1 MTQTLQKLLTTE
13 EFRAWYPSNGK
24 RYELLKGE
32 VREVRPNGHHEDVSG
47 FITIE
52 LGIEIRARKYNYT
65 VPKTCA
71 VEPAI
76 TTGDSDSYNPDVIVL
91 DVEKLDD
98 EPIWRSESTIRRGES
113 IVLIV
118 EIVSTN
124 WQDDYLTKLRDYEM
138 MGVLEYWVVDYAA
151 LGAVRYIGSPK
162 RPTVTVYR
170 LIEGEYQF
178 KQYREGEII
187 ESEAFPELK
196 LSVSTI
202 LASARV

>member
-1 MTQTLQKLLTTE
+1 MTQTLSKLLTTE

-32 VREVRPNGHHEDVSG
+32 IREVRPNGHHEDVSG

-52 LGIEIRARKYNYT
+52 LGIEIRARKYSYT
-65 VPKTCA
+65 LPKTCA
-71 VEPAI
+71 VEPAV

-91 DVEKLDD
+91 NAEKLDD
-98 EPIWRSESTIRRGES
+98 ELLWRSGSTVKRGES
-113 IVLIV
+113 IVLVV
-118 EIVSTN
+118 EVVSTN

-138 MGVLEYWVVDYAA
+138 MGIREYWIVDYAA

-162 RPTVTVYR
+162 CPTITVYR

-178 KQYREGEII
+178 DQYREGEFIK
-187 ESEAFPELK
+187 SETFPELQ
-196 LSVSTI
+196 LSVNAI